1 MAKKRGIRRNDR
13 PPEHNREIGD
23 DSFEQLMAESFQ
35 PVRSLEIGDEVKA
48 TVIGFDN
55 DNVFLDLGTRL
66 DGILKRSELP
76 NWQDEE
82 LADGQTITVFINGR
96 GSGTWYCS
104 TRLGGGE
111 KGNGEKNAPNSAV
124 IMALEDAFNRNQPVE
139 GQVAGVGKG
148 GFNVQVMGLKAFCP
162 ISQID
167 INYCQNPEEHL
178 NKTYMFVIVRF
189 EAEGDNVNIVVSRR
203 ELLAVE
209 KEKRVDKLWQQVE
222 EGAVYEGTVNTIRD
236 FGAFVDIG
244 GIEGLLHI
252 SEISY
257 ERLDKPEDVLEV
269 GQTLDVLVKNVDR
282 QRRKLSLSA
291 KSLLQDPWIAAVKK
305 LRTGGEFQGKV
316 VRMKTFGAFIELF
329 PGVDGMVHI
338 SKLGTDRRH
347 QHPKEVLS
355 TGDIVTVRVLEVDE
369 NNRKISLTME
379 KEEGDFSKDLKRL
392 KTEQDKSVKSSPGH
406 MASLFDEAMKEED
419 GDKKPEEKP
428 AEKPAEEK
436 PEEKPEEKE

>member
-1 MAKKRGIRRNDR
+1 MAKKIGTKRSNR
-13 PPEHNREIGD
+13 PAEHEREIGD

-35 PVRSLEIGDEVKA
+35 PVRKMEVGNEVEA
-48 TVIGFDN
+48 TVIGFDGE
-55 DNVFLDLGTRL
+55 NVFLDLGTRL
-66 DGILKRSELP
+66 DGILKRAELP
-76 NWQDEE
+76 KRQSEE
-82 LADGQTITVFINGR
+82 LKDGQTITVYINGK
-96 GSGTWYCS
+96 GSGTWLCS

-111 KGNGEKNAPNSAV
+111 RGDGEKSAQNSAV

-139 GQVAGVGKG
+139 GQVAAVGKG

-178 NKTYMFVIVRF
+178 NKTYTFVIVRF
-189 EAEGDNVNIVVSRR
+189 EPEGDNVNIVVSRR

-209 KEKRVDKLWQQVE
+209 QEKRVDKLWQQVE

-252 SEISY
+252 SEIAY
-257 ERLDKPEDVLEV
+257 ERLEKPEDVLTV

-282 QRRKLSLSA
+282 PRRKLSLSA
-291 KSLLQDPWIAAVKK
+291 KSLLEDPWIAAVKK
-305 LRTGGEFQGKV
+305 LREPGEFQGKV
-316 VRMKTFGAFIELF
+316 VRMKTFGAFVELF

-338 SKLGTDRRH
+338 SKLGSDRRH

-355 TGDIVTVRVLEVDE
+355 VGDIVTVRVLEIDE
-369 NNRKISLTME
+369 GSRKISLTME
-379 KEEGDFSKDLKRL
+379 KKEGDFSGDLKRL
-392 KTEQDKSVKSSPGH
+392 KNEQDKSVKSSPGH
-406 MASLFDEAMKEED
+406 MASIFDEAMKDE
-419 GDKKPEEKP
+419 KPE
-428 AEKPAEEK
+428 EEK
-436 PEEKPEEKE
+436 PEEKTVEKE

>member
-1 MAKKRGIRRNDR
+1 MAKKRGTQRNNR
-13 PPEHNREIGD
+13 SAEHKREIDD

-35 PVRSLEIGDEVKA
+35 PVRSLEIGDEVEA
-48 TVIGFDN
+48 TVIGFDGE
-55 DNVFLDLGTRL
+55 NVFLDVGTRL
-66 DGILKRSELP
+66 DGILKRSELQK
-76 NWQDEE
+76 WQNEE
-82 LADGQTITVFINGR
+82 LEDGQTFTVFISGR
-96 GSGTWYCS
+96 GSGTWLCS

-111 KGNGEKNAPNSAV
+111 KGDSDKSAPNSAV
-124 IMALEDAFNRNQPVE
+124 IMALEDAFNRNLPVE
-139 GQVAGVGKG
+139 GQVVAVGKG

-178 NKTYMFVIVRF
+178 NKSYTFVIVRF
-189 EAEGDNVNIVVSRR
+189 EPEGDNVNIVVSRR
-203 ELLAVE
+203 ELLAHE
-209 KEKRVDKLWQQVE
+209 QEKRVEKLWQQVE

-257 ERLDKPEDVLEV
+257 ERLDKPEDVLTV

-291 KSLLQDPWIAAVKK
+291 KSLLKDPWIAAVKK
-305 LRTGGEFQGKV
+305 LRAGGEFQGKV

-347 QHPKEVLS
+347 QHPKEVLGI
-355 TGDIVTVRVLEVDE
+355 GDIVPVRVIEIDE
-369 NNRKISLTME
+369 KNRKISLTME
-379 KEEGDFSKDLKRL
+379 KEEGDFSQDLKRL
-392 KTEQDKSVKSSPGH
+392 KKQQDESVKSSPGQ
-406 MASLFDEAMKEED
+406 MATLVDEAMKDETQPEE
-419 GDKKPEEKP
+419 KPEEK
-428 AEKPAEEK
+428 AEEK
-436 PEEKPEEKE
+436 PEEKPED